1 VASVLYINEEKTKG
15 VVFNYLVNNRYDQ
28 GSKSPVLFK
37 GLDPVK
43 KYSVKEVDLYPGT
56 NSSLGSNIYTGE
68 FLMRIGFNPD
78 IHAGRASVLLQVE
91 EVK

>member
-1 VASVLYINEEKTKG
+1 M
-15 VVFNYLVNNRYDQ
+15 FNYLVNNRYDQ
-28 GSKSPVLFK
+28 GSKSPVLLK

-43 KYSVKEVDLYPGT
+43 KYSVKEINLYPGIT
-56 NSSLGSNIYTGE
+56 SSLAGNIYTGE

-78 IHAGRASVLLQVE
+78 VNAGRTSVVLQVD